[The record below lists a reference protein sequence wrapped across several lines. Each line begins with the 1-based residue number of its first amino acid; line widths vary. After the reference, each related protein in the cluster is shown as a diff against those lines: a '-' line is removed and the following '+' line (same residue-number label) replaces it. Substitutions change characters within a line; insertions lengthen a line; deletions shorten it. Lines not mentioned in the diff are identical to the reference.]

1 MEYSDF
7 TLSTLQQRFDLKHQ
21 RKRLFG
27 EIQPLIPSEWLINA
41 LKTAEELPVKSEKAK
56 SELIVMPIL
65 LELRKQNNKQFTIFS
80 GENLIADVENGLNGE
95 CDFIITQDTGSY
107 ELNPPLLQIIEAK
120 KNDVESGIA
129 QCAAQ
134 LLGAKIYN
142 EKQDVNLPTLYG
154 CVTTGDDWL
163 FIQLEQQL
171 LIDNSK
177 ILSR

>member
-1 MEYSDF
+1 
-7 TLSTLQQRFDLKHQ
+7 
-21 RKRLFG
+21 
-27 EIQPLIPSEWLINA
+27 
-41 LKTAEELPVKSEKAK
+41 
-56 SELIVMPIL
+56 MPIL

-142 EKQDVNLPTLYG
+142 DTFFPENIIIKALTYEIGNLKDKVSKQEVHEVRNELK
-154 CVTTGDDWL
+154 VTT
-163 FIQLEQQL
+163 
-171 LIDNSK
+171 
-177 ILSR
+177 R